1 MNNSNSDS
9 DIQSC
14 NSDSFI
20 SDIQSCDSD
29 SFVSDDEISTT
40 STSSTCSRDIIKQS
54 DLDLAIENERN
65 SHDKVI
71 NNYYTKIQ
79 EANYTLQTCSE
90 KEKPRIKGQLFEYV
104 CAIIMNVKR
113 FNDVDTSIKYY
124 YDLPK
129 SDYDPQSAGVDLMDS
144 ANKVFYQCKKYDKTT
159 LTNRDLGTFYRTLIN
174 FTQCDSKEFNEF
186 KYVLLI
192 SEDTKCLVKE
202 IKDVLSIKVI
212 SNKLYDSVIDTARS
226 YVPAIPPN
234 VANLSNEL
242 YDYQQNIIK
251 LMEQNDKY
259 SFQLPCGSGKS
270 HLIMKY
276 AITHNERIAI
286 LVPTISI
293 AQMYCERM
301 NIPVNKFFT
310 GQKCSEENNVSIV
323 VYKSSAKLKK
333 QYDTIIVDEA
343 HHYLKN
349 AHGIQNCKSK
359 KLFLFSATLD
369 EKECRKLTDN
379 NYYVLSQIECINRQR
394 ILDFN
399 VYVHCIGNIDKKA
412 ALVKTLQKYWEYQ
425 HVIIYCRRVEEI
437 NEIYTLLNKSNISAT
452 YVSSDLGQSQNQA
465 NIKAFS
471 EGKYRV
477 IINCEI
483 INEGIDIK
491 GCETCMFYSKKESYV
506 QIIQCIGR
514 TQRISENKLHGNVV
528 LLSNNPEKDLSVFLN
543 KINKQYVVDNK
554 RNYCKYKVNLI
565 NDIECT
571 DDSVNVDEIMYE
583 YERYIYEDV
592 YMTNKKLELC
602 KEFFKEFKRLPKH
615 MEKIKN
621 FNIGFFIN
629 SIKQGNYPKLKQQV
643 EKIFEQEINA
653 NTQISDEDKLNLC
666 KEFFNKYERLPTDR
680 EEYNKWKIGS
690 FITSIKR
697 GNNSQLKSQV
707 EEIFHQEIKFNRK
720 IVKISDEDKL
730 NLCKEFFNKYERLPS
745 RFEKFKDFNIGGFI
759 TGVKQTTNLH
769 LKQQLEEIFHQEI
782 KVVRKVKRTSTNYS
796 NDDKLNLCKEFY
808 NLHKGLPK
816 QGDKIK
822 DFKIYIF
829 INGIK
834 RGQNSQLKPQVE
846 EIFHQEI
853 KVENHVN
860 IIPDEEK
867 LNLCKEFFNKYKRL
881 PKQNEVYEKWNIGG
895 FISHLKGGRNK
906 HLKSQV
912 EEIFHQEIKAVKKTV

>member
-14 NSDSFI
+14 NSN
-20 SDIQSCDSD
+20 

-40 STSSTCSRDIIKQS
+40 STSSTCSRNIIKQS

-79 EANYTLQTCSE
+79 EANYKLQTCSE

-104 CAIIMNVKR
+104 CAIIMNVKL
-113 FNDVDTSIKYY
+113 FDDVEPLIKSYY
-124 YDLPK
+124 LLPNK
-129 SDYDPQSAGVDLMDS
+129 DHSPQSAGVDLMDS
-144 ANKVFYQCKKYDKTT
+144 VNKVFYQCKNYKNTV
-159 LTNRDLGTFYRTLIN
+159 LTHRHLGTFYRTMIN
-174 FTQCDSKEFNEF
+174 FTHFDSKEFKEF
-186 KYVLLI
+186 KYVILI
-192 SEDTKCLVKE
+192 GEDTKHHIDE
-202 IKDVLSIKVI
+202 IKDVLSIQVI
-212 SNKLYDSVIDTARS
+212 SKKKIEDVLKTAQA
-226 YVPAIPPN
+226 YVPTIPPN

-293 AQMYCERM
+293 AQMYRERM
-301 NIPVNKFFT
+301 NTTTPVNKFFT
-310 GQKCSEENNVSIV
+310 GQKCSEENNISIV
-323 VYKSSAKLKK
+323 VYKSSAKLQK

-343 HHYLKN
+343 HHYLTN

-399 VYVHCIGNIDKKA
+399 VYVHCIGNIDKKT
-412 ALVKTLQKYWEYQ
+412 ALVNTLQKYWEYQ
-425 HVIIYCRRVEEI
+425 HVIIYCSTKDEI
-437 NEIYTLLNKSNISAT
+437 NDIYTLLNKSNISAT

-491 GCETCMFYSKKESYV
+491 GCETCMFYSQTDSYTK
-506 QIIQCIGR
+506 IIQCIGR

-528 LLSNNPEKDLSVFLN
+528 LLSNKPEKDLSVFLN

-571 DDSVNVDEIMYE
+571 DDSVNIDEIMYE

-592 YMTNKKLELC
+592 YMTNNKLELC
-602 KEFFKEFKRLPKH
+602 KEFFKAYKRLPTQK
-615 MEKIKN
+615 EKFED
-621 FNIGFFIN
+621 FNIGKFISHLKEGVN
-629 SIKQGNYPKLKQQV
+629 SHLK
-643 EKIFEQEINA
+643 
-653 NTQISDEDKLNLC
+653 
-666 KEFFNKYERLPTDR
+666 P
-680 EEYNKWKIGS
+680 
-690 FITSIKR
+690 
-697 GNNSQLKSQV
+697 QV
-707 EEIFHQEIKFNRK
+707 EEIFHQEIKVDKKRTNK
-720 IVKISDEDKL
+720 DKL
-730 NLCKEFFNKYERLPS
+730 NLCKEFFSEFKTLPKCNKVY
-745 RFEKFKDFNIGGFI
+745 KNFNIGSFI
-759 TGVKQTTNLH
+759 RNL
-769 LKQQLEEIFHQEI
+769 
-782 KVVRKVKRTSTNYS
+782 R
-796 NDDKLNLCKEFY
+796 
-808 NLHKGLPK
+808 
-816 QGDKIK
+816 
-822 DFKIYIF
+822 
-829 INGIK
+829 
-834 RGQNSQLKPQVE
+834 RGKNSQLKPQVE

-853 KVENHVN
+853 KAVK
-860 IIPDEEK
+860 ISDEDK
-867 LNLCKEFFNKYKRL
+867 LNLCKEFFKAYQRL
-881 PKQNEVYEKWNIGG
+881 PKQSEVYEYFNIGS
-895 FISHLKGGRNK
+895 FIRNLKQGCNSHLKP
-906 HLKSQV
+906 QV

>member
-14 NSDSFI
+14 NSDSFV
-20 SDIQSCDSD
+20 SDILSCDSD
-29 SFVSDDEISTT
+29 SFVSDDEISTTSTT

-65 SHDKVI
+65 EDKI
-71 NNYYTKIQ
+71 GCYYTKIKKAYD
-79 EANYTLQTCSE
+79 ELQTCSE
-90 KEKPRIKGQLFEYV
+90 KRKPSIYGQLFEYV

-124 YDLPK
+124 YDLPN

-202 IKDVLSIKVI
+202 IKDVLSIQVI
-212 SNKLYDSVIDTARS
+212 SNKMIEDVLKTAQA
-226 YVPAIPPN
+226 YVPTIPPN

-293 AQMYCERM
+293 AQMYRERM

-310 GQKCSEENNVSIV
+310 GQKCVEENNVSIV
-323 VYKSSAKLKK
+323 VYKSSAKLQK

-369 EKECRKLTDN
+369 EKKCRKLTDN

-399 VYVHCIGNIDKKA
+399 VYVHCIGNIDKKT
-412 ALVKTLQKYWEYQ
+412 ALVNTLQKYWEYQ
-425 HVIIYCRRVEEI
+425 HVIIYCSTKDEI
-437 NEIYTLLNKSNISAT
+437 NDIYTLLNKSNISAT
-452 YVSSDLGQSQNQA
+452 YVSSDLGQSDNQA

-477 IINCEI
+477 IVNCEI

-491 GCETCMFYSKKESYV
+491 GCETCMFYSQSDSYV
-506 QIIQCIGR
+506 KIIQCIGR
-514 TQRISENKLHGNVV
+514 TQRVSENKLHGNVV

-543 KINKQYVVDNK
+543 KINQQYVVDNK

-571 DDSVNVDEIMYE
+571 DDSVNIDEIMYE

-592 YMTNKKLELC
+592 YMTNNKLKLC
-602 KEFFKEFKRLPKH
+602 KEFFKEYQRLPK
-615 MEKIKN
+615 
-621 FNIGFFIN
+621 
-629 SIKQGNYPKLKQQV
+629 
-643 EKIFEQEINA
+643 
-653 NTQISDEDKLNLC
+653 
-666 KEFFNKYERLPTDR
+666 DR
-680 EEYNKWKIGS
+680 EVY
-690 FITSIKR
+690 
-697 GNNSQLKSQV
+697 
-707 EEIFHQEIKFNRK
+707 
-720 IVKISDEDKL
+720 
-730 NLCKEFFNKYERLPS
+730 
-745 RFEKFKDFNIGGFI
+745 
-759 TGVKQTTNLH
+759 
-769 LKQQLEEIFHQEI
+769 
-782 KVVRKVKRTSTNYS
+782 
-796 NDDKLNLCKEFY
+796 
-808 NLHKGLPK
+808 
-816 QGDKIK
+816 K
-822 DFKIYIF
+822 DFKIGKF
-829 INGIK
+829 ITNLK
-834 RGQNSQLKPQVE
+834 QGQNSQLKPQVE

-853 KVENHVN
+853 NAVKKADKISDEDKLNFCKKFYSEFKRLPKAKEVYKDFNIGHFISHLKQRHNSQLKPQVEEIFEQEINAVKKADKISDEDKLNFCKKFYSEFKRLPKWKETYKDFKIGVFINNLKHNQNSQLKPQVEEIFHQEIN
-860 IIPDEEK
+860 AVKKTVKLSDEEK
-867 LNLCKEFFNKYKRL
+867 LNLCKEFYSKYKSL
-881 PKQNEVYEKWNIGG
+881 PKDKEVYKDFKIGR
-895 FISHLKGGRNK
+895 FISHLKGGCNP
-906 HLKSQV
+906 HLKPQV
-912 EEIFHQEIKAVKKTV
+912 EEIFHQEINAKKKTV

>member
-1 MNNSNSDS
+1 MNNNSES

-14 NSDSFI
+14 NSDSFV
-20 SDIQSCDSD
+20 SDIPSCDSDSDILSCDSD

-54 DLDLAIENERN
+54 DLDLTIENERN

-71 NNYYTKIQ
+71 NNYYTQIQ
-79 EANYTLQTCSE
+79 TACNSLRTCSE
-90 KEKPRIKGQLFEYV
+90 KEKPRIYGQLFEYV
-104 CAIIMNVKR
+104 CAIIMNVKL
-113 FNDVDTSIKYY
+113 FDDVEPLIKSYY
-124 YDLPK
+124 LLPNK
-129 SDYDPQSAGVDLMDS
+129 DHSPQSAGVDLMDS
-144 ANKVFYQCKKYDKTT
+144 VNKVFYQCKYYKRTV
-159 LTNRDLGTFYRTLIN
+159 LTHRHLGTFYRTMIN
-174 FTQCDSKEFNEF
+174 FTHFDSKEFKEF
-186 KYVLLI
+186 KYVILI
-192 SEDTKCLVKE
+192 GEDTKHHIDE
-202 IKDVLSIKVI
+202 IKDVLSIQVI
-212 SNKLYDSVIDTARS
+212 SKKMIEDVLKTAQA
-226 YVPAIPPN
+226 YVPTIPPN

-242 YDYQQNIIK
+242 YDYQQNIIN

-276 AITHNERIAI
+276 ASTHKERIAI

-310 GQKCSEENNVSIV
+310 GQKCIEKNNVSIV
-323 VYKSSAKLKK
+323 VYKSSAKLQK

-379 NYYVLSQIECINRQR
+379 NYYVLSQIECINRRR

-399 VYVHCIGNIDKKA
+399 VYVHCIGNIDKKT

-425 HVIIYCRRVEEI
+425 HIIIYCSTKDEI
-437 NEIYTLLNKSNISAT
+437 NDIYTLLKKSNISAT
-452 YVSSDLGQSQNQA
+452 YVSSDLGQSDNQA

-491 GCETCMFYSKKESYV
+491 GCETCMFYSQSDSYV
-506 QIIQCIGR
+506 KIIQCIGR

-528 LLSNNPEKDLSVFLN
+528 LLSNKPEKDLSVFLN
-543 KINKQYVVDNK
+543 KINQQYVVDNK

-592 YMTNKKLELC
+592 YMTNNKLKLC
-602 KEFFKEFKRLPKH
+602 KEFFKEFKRLPKTK
-615 MEKIKN
+615 EVYKD
-621 FNIGFFIN
+621 FNIGKFIQHLKEGCN
-629 SIKQGNYPKLKQQV
+629 SDLK
-643 EKIFEQEINA
+643 
-653 NTQISDEDKLNLC
+653 
-666 KEFFNKYERLPTDR
+666 P
-680 EEYNKWKIGS
+680 
-690 FITSIKR
+690 
-697 GNNSQLKSQV
+697 QV
-707 EEIFHQEIKFNRK
+707 EEIFHQEINAKK
-720 IVKISDEDKL
+720 IVKLSDE
-730 NLCKEFFNKYERLPS
+730 E
-745 RFEKFKDFNIGGFI
+745 
-759 TGVKQTTNLH
+759 
-769 LKQQLEEIFHQEI
+769 
-782 KVVRKVKRTSTNYS
+782 
-796 NDDKLNLCKEFY
+796 KLNLCKEFY
-808 NLHKGLPK
+808 SKYERLPK
-816 QGDKIK
+816 DKEVYGEWNIGG
-822 DFKIYIF
+822 F
-829 INGIK
+829 ISHLKG
-834 RGQNSQLKPQVE
+834 GCNSQLKPQVE

-853 KVENHVN
+853 NAK
-860 IIPDEEK
+860 
-867 LNLCKEFFNKYKRL
+867 KR
-881 PKQNEVYEKWNIGG
+881 
-895 FISHLKGGRNK
+895 
-906 HLKSQV
+906 
-912 EEIFHQEIKAVKKTV
+912 TV

>member
-14 NSDSFI
+14 NSNSFV
-20 SDIQSCDSD
+20 SDILSCDSDSDILSCDSD

-40 STSSTCSRDIIKQS
+40 STSSTCSRNIIKQS

-79 EANYTLQTCSE
+79 EANYKLQTCSE

-104 CAIIMNVKR
+104 CAIIMNVKL
-113 FNDVDTSIKYY
+113 FDDVEPLIKSYY
-124 YDLPK
+124 LLPNK
-129 SDYDPQSAGVDLMDS
+129 DHSPQSAGVDLMDS
-144 ANKVFYQCKKYDKTT
+144 VNKVFYQCKNYKNTV
-159 LTNRDLGTFYRTLIN
+159 LTHRHLGTFYRTMIN
-174 FTQCDSKEFNEF
+174 FTHFDSKEFKEF
-186 KYVLLI
+186 KYVILI
-192 SEDTKCLVKE
+192 GEDTKHHIDE
-202 IKDVLSIKVI
+202 IKDVLSIQVI
-212 SNKLYDSVIDTARS
+212 SKKKIEDVLKTAQA
-226 YVPAIPPN
+226 YVPTIPPN

-293 AQMYCERM
+293 AQMYRERM
-301 NIPVNKFFT
+301 NTTTPVNKFFT
-310 GQKCSEENNVSIV
+310 GQKCSEENNISIV
-323 VYKSSAKLKK
+323 VYKSSAKLQK

-343 HHYLKN
+343 HHYLTN

-399 VYVHCIGNIDKKA
+399 VYVHCIGNIDKKT
-412 ALVKTLQKYWEYQ
+412 ALVNTLQKYWEYQ
-425 HVIIYCRRVEEI
+425 HVIIYCSTKDEI
-437 NEIYTLLNKSNISAT
+437 NDIYTLLNKSNISAT

-491 GCETCMFYSKKESYV
+491 GCETCMFYSQSDSYV
-506 QIIQCIGR
+506 KIIQCIGR
-514 TQRISENKLHGNVV
+514 TQRVSENKLHGNVV
-528 LLSNNPEKDLSVFLN
+528 LLSNKPEKDLSVFLN

-592 YMTNKKLELC
+592 YMTNNKLKLC
-602 KEFFKEFKRLPKH
+602 KEFFKAYQRLPKAKEVYKDFNIGKFIQHLKEGCNSQIKPQVEEIFEQEIKVDKKIVKLSDADKLDLCKEFYNEFKRLPKAK
-615 MEKIKN
+615 EVYKD
-621 FNIGFFIN
+621 FNIGVFVN
-629 SIKQGNYPKLKQQV
+629 NLKQSKNSQIKPQV
-643 EKIFEQEINA
+643 EEIFEQEIKV
-653 NTQISDEDKLNLC
+653 DK
-666 KEFFNKYERLPTDR
+666 
-680 EEYNKWKIGS
+680 
-690 FITSIKR
+690 
-697 GNNSQLKSQV
+697 
-707 EEIFHQEIKFNRK
+707 K
-720 IVKISDEDKL
+720 IVKLSDADKL
-730 NLCKEFFNKYERLPS
+730 
-745 RFEKFKDFNIGGFI
+745 D
-759 TGVKQTTNLH
+759 
-769 LKQQLEEIFHQEI
+769 
-782 KVVRKVKRTSTNYS
+782 
-796 NDDKLNLCKEFY
+796 LCKEFY
-808 NLHKGLPK
+808 NEFKRLPK
-816 QGDKIK
+816 WNETIK
-822 DFKIYIF
+822 TFNIGSF
-829 INGIK
+829 INNIK
-834 RGQNSQLKPQVE
+834 QGYNQQLKPQVE
-846 EIFHQEI
+846 EIFHQKI
-853 KVENHVN
+853 NVVKKIVKLS
-860 IIPDEEK
+860 DEDK
-867 LNLCKEFFNKYKRL
+867 LNFCKEFYNEFKRL
-881 PKQNEVYEKWNIGG
+881 PKDKDVYGEWNIGS
-895 FISHLKGGRNK
+895 FIRHLKRGQNP
-906 HLKSQV
+906 HLKPQV
-912 EEIFHQEIKAVKKTV
+912 EEIFQQKINPV

>member
-14 NSDSFI
+14 NSNSFV
-20 SDIQSCDSD
+20 SDILSCDSDSDILSCDSD

-40 STSSTCSRDIIKQS
+40 STSSTCSRNIIKQS

-79 EANYTLQTCSE
+79 EANYKLQTCSE

-104 CAIIMNVKR
+104 CAIIMNVKL
-113 FNDVDTSIKYY
+113 FDDVEPLIKSYY
-124 YDLPK
+124 LLPNK
-129 SDYDPQSAGVDLMDS
+129 DHSPQSAGVDLMDS
-144 ANKVFYQCKKYDKTT
+144 VNKVFYQCKNYKNTV
-159 LTNRDLGTFYRTLIN
+159 LTHRHLGTFYRTMIN
-174 FTQCDSKEFNEF
+174 FTHFDSKEFKEF
-186 KYVLLI
+186 KYVILI
-192 SEDTKCLVKE
+192 GEDTKHHIDE
-202 IKDVLSIKVI
+202 IKDVLSIQVI
-212 SNKLYDSVIDTARS
+212 SKKKIEDVLKTAQA
-226 YVPAIPPN
+226 YVPTIPPN

-293 AQMYCERM
+293 AQMYRERM
-301 NIPVNKFFT
+301 NTTTPVNKFFT
-310 GQKCSEENNVSIV
+310 GQKCSEENNISIV
-323 VYKSSAKLKK
+323 VYKSSAKLQK

-343 HHYLKN
+343 HHYLTN

-399 VYVHCIGNIDKKA
+399 VYVHCIGNIDKKT
-412 ALVKTLQKYWEYQ
+412 ALVNTLQKYWEYQ
-425 HVIIYCRRVEEI
+425 HVIIYCSTKDEI
-437 NEIYTLLNKSNISAT
+437 NDIYTLLNKSNISAT

-491 GCETCMFYSKKESYV
+491 GCETCMFYSQSDSYV
-506 QIIQCIGR
+506 KIIQCIGR
-514 TQRISENKLHGNVV
+514 TQRVSENKLHGNVV
-528 LLSNNPEKDLSVFLN
+528 LLSNKPEKDLSVFLN

-592 YMTNKKLELC
+592 YMTNNKLKLC
-602 KEFFKEFKRLPKH
+602 KEFFKAYQRLPKAKEVYKDFNIGKFIQHLKEGCNSQIKPQVEEIFEQEIKVDKKIVKLSDADKLDLCKEFYNEFKRLPKAK
-615 MEKIKN
+615 EVYKD
-621 FNIGFFIN
+621 FNSGVFVN
-629 SIKQGNYPKLKQQV
+629 NLKQSKNSQIKPQV
-643 EKIFEQEINA
+643 EEIFEQEIKV
-653 NTQISDEDKLNLC
+653 DK
-666 KEFFNKYERLPTDR
+666 
-680 EEYNKWKIGS
+680 
-690 FITSIKR
+690 
-697 GNNSQLKSQV
+697 
-707 EEIFHQEIKFNRK
+707 K
-720 IVKISDEDKL
+720 IVKLSDADKL
-730 NLCKEFFNKYERLPS
+730 
-745 RFEKFKDFNIGGFI
+745 D
-759 TGVKQTTNLH
+759 
-769 LKQQLEEIFHQEI
+769 
-782 KVVRKVKRTSTNYS
+782 
-796 NDDKLNLCKEFY
+796 LCKEFY
-808 NLHKGLPK
+808 NEFKRLPK
-816 QGDKIK
+816 WNETIK
-822 DFKIYIF
+822 TFNIGSF
-829 INGIK
+829 INNIK
-834 RGQNSQLKPQVE
+834 QGYNQQLKPQVE
-846 EIFHQEI
+846 EIFHQKI
-853 KVENHVN
+853 NVVKKIVKLS
-860 IIPDEEK
+860 DEDK
-867 LNLCKEFFNKYKRL
+867 LNFCKEFYNEFKRL
-881 PKQNEVYEKWNIGG
+881 PKDKDVYGEWNIGS
-895 FISHLKGGRNK
+895 FIRHLKRGQNP
-906 HLKSQV
+906 HLKPQV
-912 EEIFHQEIKAVKKTV
+912 EEIFQQKINPV